1 MATKIRIILVA
12 VLMAAT
18 FLCSCRSKE
27 AVTKETAVSKI
38 ESRSM
43 AKDSISTKESYLSE
57 DTTYSNEVTTIHH
70 VEYDTSKAGS
80 DGRHPVKSTTDITK
94 KSQAGS
100 KGKASQSSTITQVQ
114 TTKKTDKQKTTTNKQ
129 ANHKVT
135 SQVKE
140 VNSLITNI
148 IWFLFI
154 ITAIAVVIFL
164 SIKYRSRIRPLL
176 NKILSLLE

>member
-1 MATKIRIILVA
+1 MAKKIRIILVA

-27 AVTKETAVSKI
+27 AVTKETTVSKI
-38 ESRSM
+38 ERQS
-43 AKDSISTKESYLSE
+43 ATKDSISTKESYLSE

-70 VEYDTSKAGS
+70 VEYDTSKTDS

-100 KGKASQSSTITQVQ
+100 KGKASQSSNSTKIQNTKLIEKQKS
-114 TTKKTDKQKTTTNKQ
+114 TTKKNESQT
-129 ANHKVT
+129 VV

-140 VNSLITNI
+140 VDHLVRNILLLILLAVI
-148 IWFLFI
+148 IFLVVKSRTKICLFI
-154 ITAIAVVIFL
+154 KNF
-164 SIKYRSRIRPLL
+164 IKS
-176 NKILSLLE
+176 NN